1 MVNSSALDALEASGN
16 GIAMVISLQ
25 NVRVRFPEVDVLH
38 EVESSTTEV
47 VQFGGAAMTQEVI
60 GMLLSCC
67 CTSGRLSR

>member
-1 MVNSSALDALEASGN
+1 VNSSALDALGGDGGS
-16 GIAMVISLQ
+16 AMVISLH
-25 NVRVRFPEVDVLH
+25 NVRVRLPEVDVLH
-38 EVESSTTEV
+38 DVESSTIEV

>member
-1 MVNSSALDALEASGN
+1 MVNSAALDSLDASDD
-16 GIAMVISLQ
+16 GIAMLISLQ
-25 NVRVRFPEVDVLH
+25 NVRVRFPDVDVLH

-47 VQFGGAAMTQEVI
+47 VQFGGAAVTQEVM

>member
-1 MVNSSALDALEASGN
+1 MVNSSALDALDDGL
-16 GIAMVISLQ
+16 AMVISLQ

-38 EVESSTTEV
+38 EVESSTTDV
-47 VQFGGAAMTQEVI
+47 VQSGGAAMTHEVR

>member
-38 EVESSTTEV
+38 EVESSTTEE
-47 VQFGGAAMTQEVI
+47 VQFGGAAMTQ
-60 GMLLSCC
+60 
-67 CTSGRLSR
+67 

>member
-1 MVNSSALDALEASGN
+1 MVNSSALDALGGDGGS
-16 GIAMVISLQ
+16 AMVISLH
-25 NVRVRFPEVDVLH
+25 NVRVRLPEVDVLH
-38 EVESSTTEV
+38 DVESSTIEV